1 MGRFGFPQGALA
13 GRPLESP
20 VGAGALILWE
30 GPAAPSH
37 RLRHSV
43 RSCPAASAPGGV
55 VTAGMRHLEVGPLNT
70 LAPLQLAL
78 ERVDG
83 MLRRHPRRLT
93 AAVVTALLGTAVTAF
108 GVAPL
113 APDAANLPRRLLTE
127 AVIPLAL
134 DAQLQ
139 ALETHALALYRNDT
153 TRSGDTADTL
163 LARLGIDD
171 VDAATFLRRDT
182 TARALFEG
190 RAGKMVQAL
199 GRNGRLERLVVR
211 SPAADSEQFSTHFTR
226 LTVERDAIGF
236 SARTEQALLGTE
248 PKLGSGT
255 IQTSLFAAADDVKL
269 PDTVTV
275 QLAELF
281 GTDIDFRRE
290 LQRGD
295 TFTVVYEART
305 ADGEPVNWQQA
316 AGRVLAAC
324 FVNEGKTH
332 EAVWFDD
339 AESNGRAKGGYFDL
353 QGRSKTRMFLASPM
367 AFSRVTSG
375 FSMRMHPV
383 LQSWR
388 AHLGV
393 DYGAPSG
400 TPVRA
405 VGDATVEFS
414 GWQNGYGNVV
424 ILRHAGDRETRYA
437 HLSRIDVKR
446 GQRVDQGGKLGAV
459 GATGWATGP
468 HLHFEFRVRG
478 QNVDPMKIAR
488 ASEPVTISPG
498 ARAQFR
504 DVAEAART
512 QLAVAP
518 ASGESHV
525 E

>member
-1 MGRFGFPQGALA
+1 MGRFGFPQGALM

-20 VGAGALILWE
+20 VSAGASILWE
-30 GPAAPSH
+30 GPQLSAPRPRTANPSCH
-37 RLRHSV
+37 ARALGAGALAGTHSEVLRLDT
-43 RSCPAASAPGGV
+43 AASL
-55 VTAGMRHLEVGPLNT
+55 R
-70 LAPLQLAL
+70 QAL
-78 ERVDG
+78 SSIDG

-93 AAVVTALLGTAVTAF
+93 AAVVTALLGSAVTAF

-113 APDAANLPRRLLTE
+113 APDAANLPRRVLSE
-127 AVIPLAL
+127 SVSPLAL

-139 ALETHALALYRNDT
+139 ALETHTLALYRSDA

-171 VDAATFLRRDT
+171 HEAATFLRRDSV
-182 TARALFEG
+182 ARTLFEG

-199 GRNGRLERLVVR
+199 GRNGKLEQLVVR
-211 SPAADSEQFSTHFTR
+211 SPAADGEQFATHFTR
-226 LTVERDAIGF
+226 LTVARDAIGF
-236 SARTEQALLGTE
+236 TARSEQALLATE
-248 PKLGSGT
+248 ARLGSGT
-255 IQTSLFAAADDVKL
+255 IRTSLFAAADDAKL
-269 PDTVTV
+269 PDSVTV

-290 LQRGD
+290 LKRGD

-305 ADGEPVNWQQA
+305 ADGEPVSWNQA
-316 AGRVLAAC
+316 AGRVLAAR
-324 FVNEGKTH
+324 FVNDGKAH
-332 EAVWFDD
+332 EAVWFADTEPG
-339 AESNGRAKGGYFDL
+339 ANGKSRGGYFDM

-375 FSMRMHPV
+375 FAMRMHPI

-405 VGDATVEFS
+405 VGDATVEFA

-424 ILRHAGDRETRYA
+424 ILRHAGERETRYA
-437 HLSRIDVKR
+437 HLSRLDVRK
-446 GQRVDQGGKLGAV
+446 GQRVEQGDKVGAV

-488 ASEPVTISPG
+488 ASEPVSISTA

-504 DVAEAART
+504 EIAEAAES

-518 ASGESHV
+518 ATAAARFE
-525 E
+525 

>member
-1 MGRFGFPQGALA
+1 
-13 GRPLESP
+13 
-20 VGAGALILWE
+20 
-30 GPAAPSH
+30 
-37 RLRHSV
+37 
-43 RSCPAASAPGGV
+43 
-55 VTAGMRHLEVGPLNT
+55 MRTRPLNT

-93 AAVVTALLGTAVTAF
+93 AAVVAALLGTAVTAF

-113 APDAANLPRRLLTE
+113 APDAADLPRRLLTE
-127 AVIPLAL
+127 PVTPRAL

-139 ALETHALALYRNDT
+139 ALETHALALYRNDA

-171 VDAATFLRRDT
+171 TEAAAFLRRDSV
-182 TARALFEG
+182 ARTLFIG

-199 GRNGRLERLVVR
+199 GRDGRLERLVVR
-211 SPAADSEQFSTHFTR
+211 SPAADSEQFATHFTR
-226 LTVERDAIGF
+226 LTIERDAIGF
-236 SARTEQALLGTE
+236 SARSEQAPLASE
-248 PKLGSGT
+248 ARLGSGT
-255 IQTSLFAAADDVKL
+255 IVTSLFAAADDARL
-269 PDTVTV
+269 PDAVTV

-290 LQRGD
+290 LKHGD

-305 ADGEPVNWQQA
+305 ADGEPVSWNQA
-316 AGRVLAAC
+316 AGRVLAAR
-324 FVNEGKTH
+324 FVNDGKTH
-332 EAVWFDD
+332 DAVWFDG
-339 AESNGRAKGGYFDL
+339 AESGGKSKGGYFDL

-375 FSMRMHPV
+375 FAMRMHPI

-405 VGDATVEFS
+405 VGDATVEFA

-424 ILRHAGDRETRYA
+424 VLRHAGERETRYA
-437 HLSRIDVKR
+437 HLSRIDVRK
-446 GQRVDQGGKLGAV
+446 GQRVDQGSKLGAV

-468 HLHFEFRVRG
+468 HLHFEFRVNG

-488 ASEPVTISPG
+488 ASEPVTISPA
-498 ARAQFR
+498 ARAEFR
-504 DVAEAART
+504 DVAEAASA
-512 QLAVAP
+512 QLAIAP
-518 ASGESHV
+518 ATGESRS